1 MNILKNNITINY
13 LNIIGVFRSGD
24 HEVYHLMKTKKKG
37 NVLKVIFK
45 QEFAD
50 LENLET
56 KIESDYPIILLIDGK
71 GVLNKKIDLNQESDL
86 NWYKSIDLSMMHY
99 TRFTENNVQFLSFCR
114 KNIIEEKIDFFQKKK
129 FQIIDFY
136 VGSLT
141 AVLLKKSIN
150 SNSILSNE
158 NIFEFHGD
166 TLIEVL
172 KAENGTEKKYEIM
185 GESLSQHQLSI
196 YGAAVHFYIKQ
207 ESVVCSE
214 SSLLNKDEVLF
225 RDLFNKWGKRMLIVF
240 FTLLLISYTA
250 TNFFIGKNNELK
262 ESNLNSNFTDN
273 QIEILVN
280 QKDKKIKI
288 LNEMGYN
295 SSNFIS
301 YYVYELI
308 NSVPGEIQLLNLSVF
323 PLKEE
328 VKENKKMAFITNS
341 VLISGLTED
350 EYILNNWLISVKS
363 MKWINKFEVVSIKKD
378 KKNNTF
384 FEIKILLKNV

>member
-141 AVLLKKSIN
+141 AALLKKSIS

-185 GESLSQHQLSI
+185 GESLSHHQLSI